1 MPTSSDVSSAARACV
16 GTFSPPSTA
25 VHSLGLGNTSIV
37 GLQWGDEGKGKIVD
51 LLTEQFDY
59 AIRWNGG
66 SNAGHSVK
74 VNDKKFAFHLIP
86 SGILR
91 PECTSVIANGVVID
105 PLKLLEEIDTLI
117 GQGVRIEENLR
128 VSLNAHVVL
137 PYHKLQDQY
146 SESAAGGGKIGTT
159 GRGIGPCYADKAN
172 RSTAIRLIDLLD
184 DNRLKDKLQRTVQ
197 TKNAIFRALYDAPPI
212 EWQPI
217 FEQYRACGQQL
228 QPFLTDTTRLLHQAW
243 KARKRLLFEGAN
255 AVLLDL
261 DHGTFPFVTSS
272 NCGTGLSVGTGLPA
286 AAVQTTLGVVKAYST
301 RVGSGP
307 FPTEQNNATGNEIRE
322 RGHEYGTTTGRPRRC
337 GWIDTVALRYTA
349 AISGATGLCIM
360 LLDVLSGF
368 PELQVCTHYEI
379 QGKKTDWFPADALE
393 LEQARPVYET
403 VKGWSEALDGA
414 SSFEELPAAAKGYL
428 ARLEHHIGVP
438 IRIVSV
444 GPARHQTLI
453 R

>member
-1 MPTSSDVSSAARACV
+1 MPLPDNLRN
-16 GTFSPPSTA
+16 
-25 VHSLGLGNTSIV
+25 LGNTSIV

-51 LLTEQFDY
+51 LLTEHFDF

-74 VNDKKFAFHLIP
+74 VGDKKYAFHLIP

-91 PECTSVIANGVVID
+91 PACTSVIANGVVID

-117 GQGVRIEENLR
+117 NQGVKVEDNLR
-128 VSLNAHVVL
+128 ISANAHVVL
-137 PYHKLQDQY
+137 PYHKLQDQL
-146 SESAAGGGKIGTT
+146 SEAAAGAPGGGGKIGTT

-172 RSTAIRLIDLLD
+172 RSTAIRLVDLLD
-184 DNRLKDKLQRTVQ
+184 DNRLRPRLQRTLEL
-197 TKNAIFRALYDAPPI
+197 KNAIFAALYKAEPLA
-212 EWQPI
+212 WQPI
-217 FEQYRACGQQL
+217 FEQYRACGEQL
-228 QPFLTDTTRLLHQAW
+228 RPFITDTTRLLHTAW
-243 KARKRLLFEGAN
+243 KQSKRLLFEGAN

-272 NCGTGLSVGTGLPA
+272 NCGTGLSVGTGLPC
-286 AAVQTTLGVVKAYST
+286 AAVQNTLGVVKAYST
-301 RVGSGP
+301 RVGAGP
-307 FPTEQNNATGNEIRE
+307 FPTEQDNPTGNRIRE

-349 AISGATGLCIM
+349 AITGATGLAIM

-368 PELQVCTHYEI
+368 DELHICTHYDI
-379 QGKKTDWFPADALE
+379 RGQKTDWFPADALE
-393 LEQARPVYET
+393 LEHAKPVYET
-403 VKGWSEALDGA
+403 VKGWSESFDQIT
-414 SSFEELPAAAKGYL
+414 SFEQLPPSAKAYL
-428 ARLEHHIGVP
+428 ARLEYHIGVP
-438 IRIVSV
+438 VKIVSI